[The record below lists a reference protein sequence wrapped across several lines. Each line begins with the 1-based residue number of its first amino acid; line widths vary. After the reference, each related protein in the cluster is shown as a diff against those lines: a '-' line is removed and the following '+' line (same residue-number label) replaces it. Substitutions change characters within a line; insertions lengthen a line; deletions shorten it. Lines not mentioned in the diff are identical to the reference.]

1 MRATWTAQL
10 VDAAFGPHLWAERYD
25 RTVEH
30 VFDVQDELVE
40 KIVTALRSSL
50 GAPVPTSE
58 P

>member
-1 MRATWTAQL
+1 MRAGRAGSG
-10 VDAAFGPHLWAERYD
+10 AASGSHLWAERYD
-25 RTVEH
+25 QTVEH

-50 GAPVPTSE
+50 GAAAPTSE